1 MSIEERVDA
10 LISALNANTAI
21 LERVVA
27 GQEKAIEKLEGKSPA
42 KTTRGRPKKDE
53 TPEPEAE
60 EKAPEPK
67 KAEEPAPTESGDTDA
82 ADVTSEVKKIGTDVE
97 KMKAYIADWTAEAD
111 DADERAARVDM
122 LKKMAA
128 HFGGKGYGA
137 LVTDKDTAL
146 KTVFFV
152 ERAKAVGLKKVDLD
166 AEYDFKSAVD
176 QEVGGSD
183 DDSDEVE

>member
-10 LISALNANTAI
+10 LITALNANTAI

-27 GQEKAIEKLEGKSPA
+27 GQEKAIEKLEGKAPA
-42 KTTRGRPKKDE
+42 NKTTRGRPKKDE
-53 TPEPEAE
+53 TPEPE
-60 EKAPEPK
+60 EKKPEP
-67 KAEEPAPTESGDTDA
+67 KAEEPAATESGDTDV
-82 ADVTSEVKKIGTDVE
+82 ADVTSEAKKIGTDVE

-152 ERAKAVGLKKVDLD
+152 ERAKAVGLKNVDLD
-166 AEYDFKSAVD
+166 AKYDFKGAPD
-176 QEVGGSD
+176 QEVDGGSD
-183 DDSDEVE
+183 DGDEFE